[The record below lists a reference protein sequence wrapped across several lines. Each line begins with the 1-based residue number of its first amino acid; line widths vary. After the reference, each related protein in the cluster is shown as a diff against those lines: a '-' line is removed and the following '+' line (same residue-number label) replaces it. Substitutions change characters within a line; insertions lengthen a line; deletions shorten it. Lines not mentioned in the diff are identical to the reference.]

1 MFDYQKWARE
11 QADTV
16 IRDMRECGRRGFS
29 NMQLWLIP
37 GSAGKAGDLRVAR
50 GVDRPEGSIGPLA
63 LLAHG
68 VNVMVVPYSAIS
80 HVIYHVCRDQPV
92 LPR

>member
-1 MFDYQKWARE
+1 MFDYRKWAHD

-16 IRDMRECGRRGFS
+16 IREMRGCGGGRYPD
-29 NMQLWLIP
+29 MQLWLIP
-37 GSAGKAGDLRVAR
+37 GSAGKAGEIRIAR
-50 GVDRPEGSIGPLA
+50 GLDRPEGSIGPLV
-63 LLAHG
+63 LMAHG
-68 VNVMVVPYSAIS
+68 VNVMVVPYSAIP